1 METIKFE
8 IDIKEPQN
16 KYKHIT
22 DNKDFYS
29 SSELFEAYQNYRKS
43 KRGDYDLL
51 TGMING
57 AVDNGFNAISH
68 TFNKSFDEAVRKAI
82 DKAVKG
88 AVIKSGGKWTD

>member
-1 METIKFE
+1 
-8 IDIKEPQN
+8 
-16 KYKHIT
+16 
-22 DNKDFYS
+22 
-29 SSELFEAYQNYRKS
+29 
-43 KRGDYDLL
+43 
-51 TGMING
+51 MING